1 MSLWALVPVKPLQRG
16 KSRLSGVLSN
26 EERTALNHQ
35 LFVHTLKT
43 LAGVPEIAQTLV
55 ISRDPAA
62 LALARDHGARTLQE
76 EGTPELNTALRRA
89 TVVARAYATGGLL
102 ILPADIP
109 LLNVKDLQKLIAMAH
124 NPPVVVLAP
133 DRRGDGTNAL
143 LISPVGLINYTY
155 GPGSFQ
161 KHIDQ
166 VKATNARLEI
176 CDLPSFALDLD
187 IPEDLEM
194 YRQIESTEIKFLNH

>member
-35 LFVHTLKT
+35 LFIHTLKT
-43 LAGVPEIAQTLV
+43 LAEVPEIAQTLV

-89 TVVARAYATGGLL
+89 TVVARAYAAGGLL
-102 ILPADIP
+102 VLPADIP
-109 LLNVKDLQKLIAMAH
+109 LLNVKDLQKLIGLAH
-124 NPPVVVLAP
+124 DPPVVVLAP

-143 LISPVGLINYTY
+143 LTSPVGLISYTY
-155 GPGSFQ
+155 GPGSFH
-161 KHIDQ
+161 KHVDQ
-166 VKATNARLEI
+166 VKLTGARLEI
-176 CDLPSFALDLD
+176 CNLSSFALDLD